1 MSNICSEE
9 FIQQLRGEL
18 GLPIFEVLAEL
29 QASLNNSDTAVLEAP
44 PGAGKTTMVPLA
56 LLEQP
61 WLAGKKILM
70 LEPRRLAARAA
81 AERMASL
88 LGEHAG
94 QTIGYRV
101 RQDSK
106 VGPKTR
112 VEVITEGV
120 FTRMLQS
127 DPSLENVGLVI
138 FDEFHER
145 HLDAD
150 LGLALSLEGR
160 DLFRDAEQP
169 LKILIMSATLDG
181 EELIGQLESSGQ
193 KPSLIR
199 SQGRQYPVDIIYSQ
213 ISQKQLYG
221 QNNRVLVDRV
231 AEKVLAVFKQQ
242 AGNIL
247 VFLPGQG
254 EIKRCQTKLEQI
266 LQHAPELDSSSA
278 KLSIEP
284 LYGDLKLEQQRRAI
298 APCIAGQ
305 YKIVLATSIAESSLT
320 IDGVNVVIDAGLA
333 RQPVFDPK
341 TAMTRLATVRVSQ
354 AASAQRA
361 GRAGRLQAGRCYRM
375 WSQTEQQSLA
385 EFSAPEIEQ
394 ADLADLLLALASWGV
409 DQPMALNWISPP
421 PPGPLQ
427 QAKQLLCDLNALQ
440 PCEELLITAHGQAMA
455 GVVAHPRIAHML
467 IMAKRLGRYPLA
479 CDIAALLMERDFLDR
494 RSHGVDFELR
504 LQALRRGGGGVAKAL
519 LQRVKQSRQAYQQLK
534 FTDLGRAPII
544 SLADEPQALALLL
557 ALVYPERVA
566 RRKNSD
572 DQSCYFQLANGR
584 QASLDA
590 ADPLCRAEFIV
601 IAQMGG
607 REGSSRDQIFLACE
621 ISLQLILQQNLLP
634 LETRQRSYWDKNNG
648 AFRVETETRLG
659 RLLLAKQPER
669 NISPELRQRALLTYI
684 KEQGLQCLNF
694 TESNQQLLARL
705 RLVETVL
712 KPESWP
718 SFSASTLLAEL
729 DDWLAPY
736 LAEVNKLGQLDN
748 VNLAEACLGRL
759 SWQQQQQLKDWVPS
773 HIRVAS
779 GSNIG
784 LDYCQQPPVLAVK
797 LQEMFGCGETP
808 KILQG
813 QVAIMVH
820 LLSPARRPLQ
830 ITQDLAGFWQGSYQQ
845 VKKEMKGRYPRHPWP
860 DDPASAVPSRKIKP
874 RK

>member
-1 MSNICSEE
+1 MAQICSPESIE
-9 FIQQLRGEL
+9 QLRTQL
-18 GLPIFEVLAEL
+18 GLPIFEVLDEL
-29 QASLNNSDTAVLEAP
+29 QTGLAQSDTAVLEAP

-56 LLEQP
+56 LIDQP
-61 WLAGKKILM
+61 WLMSKKILL

-88 LGEHAG
+88 LGEQAG

-106 VGPKTR
+106 VGPQTR

-120 FTRMLQS
+120 FSRMLQS
-127 DPSLENVGLVI
+127 DPSLEAVGLVI

-160 DLFRDAEQP
+160 DLFRDADQP

-181 EELIGQLESSGQ
+181 EELISKLSSAGQR
-193 KPSLIR
+193 PSLIR
-199 SQGRQYPVDIIYSQ
+199 SQGRQYPVDIVYSQ
-213 ISQKQLYG
+213 QHQKQLYG
-221 QNNRVLVDRV
+221 QNKRAMVDQVV
-231 AEKVLAVFKQQ
+231 AKVLAVFKLQ
-242 AGNIL
+242 AANIL
-247 VFLPGQG
+247 VFLPGQA
-254 EIKRCQTKLEQI
+254 EIKRCQAKLEQI
-266 LQHAPELDSSSA
+266 LQNETGLSESHS
-278 KLSIEP
+278 KISIEP
-284 LYGDLKLEQQRRAI
+284 LYGELKLEQQRRAI
-298 APCIAGQ
+298 APCVVGQ

-333 RQPVFDPK
+333 RQPVFDPN
-341 TAMTRLATVRVSQ
+341 TAMTRLATVRVSK
-354 AASAQRA
+354 AAGAQRA
-361 GRAGRLQAGRCYRM
+361 GRAGRLQAGRCYRL
-375 WSQTEQQSLA
+375 WSESEQQSLA
-385 EFSAPEIEQ
+385 EFSSPEIEQ

-409 DQPMALNWISPP
+409 AQPLTLNWISPP

-427 QAKQLLCDLNALQ
+427 QARQLLLDLKALQ
-440 PCEELLITAHGQAMA
+440 PTEALTVTAHGQAMA
-455 GVVAHPRIAHML
+455 RVVAHPRIAHML
-467 IMAKRLGRYPLA
+467 IMAKQLGQYSLA

-494 RSHGVDFELR
+494 RSQGVDFELR
-504 LQALRRGGGGVAKAL
+504 LQALGQGGGGARAL
-519 LQRVKQSRQAYQQLK
+519 LQRVKQSRRAYQQLK
-534 FTDLGRAPII
+534 FDGLGGELNV
-544 SLADEPQALALLL
+544 SLNDQPQALALLL
-557 ALVYPERVA
+557 ALAYPERVA

-572 DQSCYFQLANGR
+572 ALYSNYQLANGR
-584 QASLDA
+584 QATLDA

-601 IAQMGG
+601 IAQLGG

-621 ISLQLILQQNLLP
+621 IGLPLLLQQSLLP
-634 LETRQRSYWDKNNG
+634 LETRMRSYWDKGGG

-659 RLLLAKQPER
+659 RLLLATQPER
-669 NISPELRQRALLTYI
+669 NISPELRQQALLGYI

-694 TESNQQLLARL
+694 NDKNQQLIARL
-705 RLVETVL
+705 RLVEEVL
-712 KPESWP
+712 KPDSWP
-718 SFSASTLLAEL
+718 GFSEQVLLLEL
-729 DDWLAPY
+729 EDWLAPH
-736 LAEVNKLGQLDN
+736 LHEVTKLGQLNSID
-748 VNLAEACLGRL
+748 LAEACLNRL
-759 SWQQQQQLKDWVPS
+759 SWQQQQQLKEWAPS
-773 HIRVAS
+773 HIKVAS

-830 ITQDLAGFWQGSYQQ
+830 ITQDLAGFWRGSYQQ

-860 DDPASAVPSRKIKP
+860 EDPTNAVASRKIKP